1 MRAFVKFLVVSG
13 FFVSLFVG
21 VGNANA
27 ELAPDV
33 LVKQTADDVL
43 TIIKND
49 REIQA
54 GNQQKLYAV
63 IEEKILPNFDFD
75 RVCRMVLG
83 KNWKSATPEQQ
94 AIFQKEF
101 RSLLLRTYS
110 SALSKYKDQV
120 IEYKPMRYEVDEKNV
135 SVKTQILQ
143 SGGQPIAVDYS
154 LVKGATGWKVYDIV
168 IESVSLVTNYRSQ
181 FSNEIRQNGLDS
193 LNKKL
198 VDKNTVAGLK

>member
-1 MRAFVKFLVVSG
+1 MKAFVKFLVVSG

-110 SALSKYKDQV
+110 SALSKYKDLLSAL
-120 IEYKPMRYEVDEKNV
+120 E
-135 SVKTQILQ
+135 
-143 SGGQPIAVDYS
+143 
-154 LVKGATGWKVYDIV
+154 
-168 IESVSLVTNYRSQ
+168 
-181 FSNEIRQNGLDS
+181 
-193 LNKKL
+193 
-198 VDKNTVAGLK
+198 